1 MSRPNSSPL
10 GLRPDYGTS
19 DAALPR
25 GEEAEERV
33 ASRFLQANVDG
44 SLEAVQRYVGVLNT
58 HKKATQDL
66 VRAAEARRVS
76 RAGQRSVTLLATHED
91 YVAAVVEGSA
101 GTYTTRITF
110 APRRGHFC
118 SCPDWARNGRA
129 VGPCKHVLALGD
141 EWSARVQQ
149 ELDRLD
155 DTLVGVLERGI
166 L

>member
-25 GEEAEERV
+25 GDEEIERV
-33 ASRFLQANVDG
+33 ASRFLQADVGG

-58 HKKATQDL
+58 HKKATHDL

-76 RAGQRSVTLLATHED
+76 RAGQRTVTLLVTDEAH
-91 YVAAVVEGSA
+91 VAASVEGSA
-101 GTYTTRITF
+101 GTYATRITF

-118 SCPDWARNGRA
+118 TCPDWARNGRT

-141 EWSARVQQ
+141 EWSTRVQQ
-149 ELDRLD
+149 ELDRID
-155 DTLVGVLERGI
+155 DAVVSILERGI